1 MTHCLG
7 KKGHC
12 PPTTEINSK
21 KHIYWYIHIVHIYN
35 SSKASE
41 ALNFWCVFLFA
52 KFVAVK
58 THSFTRVVRMVCQ
71 YDVHARWV
79 WREREKE
86 RERERETDRQTDRQR
101 DWDRQRETQRDRDRL
116 TERLRQTDKERQRD
130 RDRLTETQR
139 DRDKNKTDRDR
150 QGQRRTDR
158 EAQSMCSVVQS
169 LCPNLERGER
179 TPSSNIRWDECE
191 NLDAREEYSLAGCRL
206 LS

>member
-1 MTHCLG
+1 MQDEC
-7 KKGHC
+7 
-12 PPTTEINSK
+12 
-21 KHIYWYIHIVHIYN
+21 
-35 SSKASE
+35 
-41 ALNFWCVFLFA
+41 
-52 KFVAVK
+52 
-58 THSFTRVVRMVCQ
+58 
-71 YDVHARWV
+71 DV
-79 WREREKE
+79 RERKRETE
-86 RERERETDRQTDRQR
+86 RERDRDRQTDRETET
-101 DWDRQRETQRDRDRL
+101 DRQRETQRG
-116 TERLRQTDKERQRD
+116 
-130 RDRLTETQR
+130 RLTETER